1 MWGDPLSRHGSR
13 LHGTCSSRGVMAGHA
28 CWWVNSRAS
37 SGLPRKERKLRFREM
52 KKKMEFWEGGELWT
66 GRGVSLGEKGEK
78 QSKLLGVFLRSKL
91 EEFPSRRWCL
101 CCHAEESLRIPRYVL
116 FSIDWFGHQRLLI
129 CFAKVVC
136 VYMLCLFFLWIPGLS
151 LQIFDAWLHSWTWY
165 G

>member
-1 MWGDPLSRHGSR
+1 MWGDPSLGMDPGCMGRVAAEGWW
-13 LHGTCSSRGVMAGHA
+13 LAMLVDGWTAGQVVA
-28 CWWVNSRAS
+28 CQ
-37 SGLPRKERKLRFREM
+37 GRKENWDLGRR

-78 QSKLLGVFLRSKL
+78 QSKLQGVFLRSKL